1 MTLHGVSIV
10 DNRLFHHDIR
20 GHENSVDE
28 EASRRVDV
36 MFNLLS
42 TALSDIGPL
51 GRCIIAPLK
60 EMPLSKPMPCSDTKI
75 EDRFRIYW
83 KFRVGQGVLA
93 AIDDLYAVTLGLS
106 SMAIA
111 MVGDYVFRCAVC
123 RPARTQKTKLHLLQW
138 IISAGTRLLP
148 SPAAIPNP
156 HLPKQATTVRRLKD
170 SRSC

>member
-51 GRCIIAPLK
+51 GRCIIAPLQ
-60 EMPLSKPMPCSDTKI
+60 EMPLSKPMPCSDTQI
-75 EDRFRIYW
+75 EHIYSESTANFELDR
-83 KFRVGQGVLA
+83 
-93 AIDDLYAVTLGLS
+93 
-106 SMAIA
+106 
-111 MVGDYVFRCAVC
+111 VFR
-123 RPARTQKTKLHLLQW
+123 RP
-138 IISAGTRLLP
+138 
-148 SPAAIPNP
+148 
-156 HLPKQATTVRRLKD
+156 
-170 SRSC
+170 